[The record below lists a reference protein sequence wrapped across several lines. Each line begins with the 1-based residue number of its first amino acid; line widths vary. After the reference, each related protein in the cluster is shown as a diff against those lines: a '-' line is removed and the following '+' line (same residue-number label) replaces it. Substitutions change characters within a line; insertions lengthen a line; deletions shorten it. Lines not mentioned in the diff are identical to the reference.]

1 MARRK
6 ASQIQQTAS
15 ISSRTV
21 VLVFFSIILVR
32 LSLKKRL
39 FFNTHLL
46 KGYRVLNL
54 PVRVWSKSIAGGG
67 GGCGEAGVDRVKVSR
82 GFEKGWVIQFSA
94 TYGGWVILFYN
105 RK

>member
-32 LSLKKRL
+32 LSLKKR
-39 FFNTHLL
+39 FSFNTHLL

-54 PVRVWSKSIAGGG
+54 PVRVWSKSISGGG
-67 GGCGEAGVDRVKVSR
+67 GERSRQGEGQHFKS
-82 GFEKGWVIQFSA
+82 I
-94 TYGGWVILFYN
+94 
-105 RK
+105 